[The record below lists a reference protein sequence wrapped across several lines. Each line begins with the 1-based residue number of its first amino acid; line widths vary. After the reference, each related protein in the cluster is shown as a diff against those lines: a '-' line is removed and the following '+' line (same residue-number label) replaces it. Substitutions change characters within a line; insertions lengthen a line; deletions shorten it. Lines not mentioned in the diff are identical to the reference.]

1 MTTREL
7 LCDGLHGAGVASD
20 DLCAALGC
28 RCGKVFTRT
37 LAPHQS
43 RTGRNGLFRSRWPH
57 PGVRCSFNL
66 LPHDRGLVSDFTMAD
81 TDLPLVHPLMRTD
94 VIGYLA
100 CNSVLG
106 FISLVI
112 LALRVWGHLI
122 GIGLGPDDWLILA
135 AEASCSLASHI
146 SPFSLHSNPLTLL
159 ASRALWCH
167 FPGNT

>member
-1 MTTREL
+1 
-7 LCDGLHGAGVASD
+7 
-20 DLCAALGC
+20 
-28 RCGKVFTRT
+28 
-37 LAPHQS
+37 
-43 RTGRNGLFRSRWPH
+43 
-57 PGVRCSFNL
+57 
-66 LPHDRGLVSDFTMAD
+66 MAD

-135 AEASCSLASHI
+135 AEPLALCGVIFQGIHSTLGISYDMPTHPEPVIQRFIQSLV
-146 SPFSLHSNPLTLL
+146 L
-159 ASRALWCH
+159 
-167 FPGNT
+167 